1 MRRDDLLIFFK
12 KSLWVFALLLFG
24 FTLNRDN
31 SGFVNRH
38 AGEAVFHLWL
48 LCNWG

>member
-1 MRRDDLLIFFK
+1 MRRDDLLIFLK
-12 KSLWVFALLLFG
+12 NRCGVFVLLLFG

-38 AGEAVFHLWL
+38 AGEQFFICGFCVP
-48 LCNWG
+48 G